1 MVAHAGRVPQQGRQ
15 CEMFFFKFVW
25 QGGVLRKPGRWQVS
39 EAHLSRGLKLASV
52 HKTGDC
58 HDCCKEPMVFIALR
72 LKARVVV

>member
-1 MVAHAGRVPQQGRQ
+1 MQAGSRSRVGNVR
-15 CEMFFFKFVW
+15 CFFFQVRVLW

-58 HDCCKEPMVFIALR
+58 HDCCKELMVFIALR